1 MIDIF
6 GLYKITPS
14 QLPAKYNWWVP
25 VFDKN
30 KELYLIST
38 YCLDKRYAIGYENNP
53 RIALLEINR
62 DKVSMQEYIDNATY
76 KFKVTSD
83 IETQFTKVCT
93 LDKFWRVPR
102 EDLLDYNKE
111 DYVMNVTLYRGQND
125 DEGIDLRRIDAEKN
139 LIFEIEH
146 AIDDIQ
152 KWMKN
157 SFVINGQKDKYI
169 NRITLLKS
177 RMTVKEYISDEIKE
191 NLIARLDLLTET
203 IDKIEEIETMLFR
216 EESRYKKE
224 DSNLQK
230 EYEKLMKN
238 KKNKENNKNNKK

>member
-53 RIALLEINR
+53 RIALLETNR
-62 DKVSMQEYIDNATY
+62 NKVSMQEYIDNATY
-76 KFKVTSD
+76 KFKATSD
-83 IETQFTKVCT
+83 IETQFTKICT

-102 EDLLDYNKE
+102 EDLFDYNKE
-111 DYVMNVTLYRGQND
+111 DYVMNVMLYRGQND
-125 DEGIDLRRIDAEKN
+125 DEGIDLRRIGAEKN

-230 EYEKLMKN
+230 EYEKLIKN